1 MGNLQLGA
9 EDRATLAGDDNFEDF
24 PLKGPPRSG
33 VIQSAGK
40 ELDPA
45 SPKFI
50 PGAQAGLI
58 GLRFSRDESKA
69 VRNFNFIPFATE
81 PTFNVYE
88 PSVGTVQGGL
98 VNSFKQRPREA
109 RWQTDANG
117 RRRCMLPDGNIVKES
132 RLVYMVVGGRI
143 IAFEAHSSGLTPIYD
158 MLDRCGRFSATL
170 PGETKPTRAPFVSKW
185 CMGVTERR
193 EGQFRWFMPNP
204 ELIGKLGEP
213 SGPTIDEVRFAQQV
227 RALFLTD
234 WVGLDELMAAVEAP
248 RAARL
253 QEVTSGP
260 APKPIETAPSNPG
273 RGNPVDDDIPF

>member
-58 GLRFSRDESKA
+58 GLRFSRDELKA

-98 VNSFKQRPREA
+98 VDSFKQRPREA

-132 RLVYMVVGGRI
+132 PPRLHGRRR
-143 IAFEAHSSGLTPIYD
+143 AHHCLRSPFVRLDADLRHARSLRALFGHASRRDEAHSRAVRLEVVH
-158 MLDRCGRFSATL
+158 GRH
-170 PGETKPTRAPFVSKW
+170 
-185 CMGVTERR
+185 
-193 EGQFRWFMPNP
+193 
-204 ELIGKLGEP
+204 
-213 SGPTIDEVRFAQQV
+213 
-227 RALFLTD
+227 
-234 WVGLDELMAAVEAP
+234 
-248 RAARL
+248 
-253 QEVTSGP
+253 
-260 APKPIETAPSNPG
+260 
-273 RGNPVDDDIPF
+273 